1 MKLIQI
7 LEQTNS
13 LEKNQFYKILN
24 TLIEKSGS
32 EEVEEILN
40 NNSRQVKDFDNE
52 IIVKIF
58 TLLTSNYQT
67 FLKNELGNNVSQ
79 IEILLDILI
88 RDGNSILKVR
98 WFDELY
104 RKEVSKLSEKSIE
117 FLNLINS
124 ETKDIDE
131 NRKRDYL
138 IYRNCLQTAYLND
151 ENNNFDK
158 KITQDEYSILKTLSS
173 QLGLSNEEVRLI
185 NFSIIPIV
193 ALDVENVI
201 KQLRELGI
209 VLFSKK
215 TDQLYI
221 SDEIIKII
229 RELRGKDIADKY
241 YRRMLNQFKDPII
254 NLICKKHNIS
264 QRNTRE
270 LKIKTIINQGISVHE
285 LLSNDIFKEET
296 LITEKKKELNQI
308 MISIGVEPKGVTLD
322 DKIQLIIN
330 FYNSQEKDEKIGI
343 SIDGYNLLC
352 NDLKEFLPAVNDVI
366 AQEFEFESNIDVLN
380 SSFLIDHNIKPLD
393 ILDFISKEEL
403 KDFCTK
409 KEIKVRGDLIQNILD
424 AYTDSENIFIENYIN
439 LGTRD
444 LNVLKINNININSAE
459 IGVKY
464 EEVSKRLL
472 TDLGFNVDENL
483 RNKINTNKDKID
495 ILVNLGNNEVIIIEC
510 KTAKS
515 TQYNKFSACSRQI
528 KSYHQNA
535 TLNGLRVIKTLLIA
549 PDFTQDFIDECELEI
564 DLNLSLITSEVLYNI
579 WKGFKE
585 AKHKV
590 FPVNLLMR
598 DALISDEKILK
609 ALKVK

>member
-1 MKLIQI
+1 MKLFQI

-24 TLIEKSGS
+24 NLIEKSGS
-32 EEVEEILN
+32 EKIEEILS

-58 TLLTSNYQT
+58 DVLNLDFKNY
-67 FLKNELGNNVSQ
+67 LKNELTNNISQ
-79 IEILLDILI
+79 IDIVLDILI
-88 RDGNSILKVR
+88 RDGNSILKAR

-104 RKEVSKLSEKSIE
+104 RKEIAILSEKSIE
-117 FLNLINS
+117 FLKIIES
-124 ETKDIDE
+124 ETKEIE
-131 NRKRDYL
+131 ESRKRDYL
-138 IYRNCLQTAYLND
+138 IYRNCLKTAYLND
-151 ENNNFDK
+151 EINNLDK
-158 KITQDEYSILKTLSS
+158 KITFDEYSILKTLSY
-173 QLGLSNEEVRLI
+173 QLGLSNEESRLI
-185 NFSIIPIV
+185 NFSILPIV
-193 ALDVENVI
+193 TLDIENVI
-201 KQLRELGI
+201 KQLRELGVI
-209 VLFSKK
+209 IFSKK

-229 RELRGKDIADKY
+229 REIRGKDIADKY
-241 YRRMLNQFKDPII
+241 YRRLLNQFKDPVL
-254 NLICKKHNIS
+254 NLICKRHNIS
-264 QRNTRE
+264 QRITKE
-270 LKIKTIINQGISVHE
+270 QKIKLIINQGISIHE
-285 LLSNDIFKEET
+285 LLSNDIFKDNT
-296 LITEKKKELNQI
+296 LVTEKKKELNLL
-308 MISIGVEPKGVTLD
+308 MSLIGVEPKGVTLD
-322 DKIQLIIN
+322 DKIQLIVDY
-330 FYNSQEKDEKIGI
+330 YNHQEKDEKIGI
-343 SIDGYNLLC
+343 SFDGYNLLC
-352 NDLKEFLPAVNDVI
+352 NDLKQYLPHINEIIVA
-366 AQEFEFESNIDVLN
+366 EFEFENNADVLN

-393 ILDFISKEEL
+393 VLDFVSKEDL
-403 KDFCTK
+403 KTFCLA
-409 KEIKVRGDLIQNILD
+409 KEIKVRGDLISNILE
-424 AYTDSENIFIENYIN
+424 AYTDSENIFIENYVN
-439 LGTRD
+439 LGARD
-444 LNVLKINNININSAE
+444 LNVLKLNNINISSAE

-472 TDLGFNVDENL
+472 SDLGFNVDDVL

-495 ILVNLGNNEVIIIEC
+495 ILLNLGNNEVIIIEC

-515 TQYNKFSACSRQI
+515 SLYNKFSACSRQI

-535 TLNGLRVIKTLLIA
+535 TLNGLRVVKTLLIA
-549 PDFTQDFIDECELEI
+549 PDFSQDFIDECEIEI

>member
-1 MKLIQI
+1 MKLFQI

-24 TLIEKSGS
+24 NLIEKSGS
-32 EEVEEILN
+32 EEIDEILS

-58 TLLTSNYQT
+58 DFLNLDFKNY
-67 FLKNELGNNVSQ
+67 LKNELTNNISQ
-79 IEILLDILI
+79 IDIVLDILI
-88 RDGNSILKVR
+88 RDGNSILKAR

-104 RKEVSKLSEKSIE
+104 RKEINILSEKSKE
-117 FLNLINS
+117 FLNIIES
-124 ETKDIDE
+124 ETKEIE
-131 NRKRDYL
+131 ESRKRDYL
-138 IYRNCLQTAYLND
+138 IYRNCLKTAYLND
-151 ENNNFDK
+151 EINNLDK
-158 KITQDEYSILKTLSS
+158 KITFDEYSILKTLSF
-173 QLGLSNEEVRLI
+173 QLGLSNEEARLI
-185 NFSIIPIV
+185 NFSILPILT
-193 ALDVENVI
+193 LDIENVI
-201 KQLRELGI
+201 KQLRELGVI
-209 VLFSKK
+209 IFSKK

-221 SDEIIKII
+221 SDEVIKII
-229 RELRGKDIADKY
+229 REIRGKDIADKY
-241 YRRMLNQFKDPII
+241 YRRLLNQFKDPIL

-264 QRNTRE
+264 QRLTKE
-270 LKIKTIINQGISVHE
+270 QKIKLIINQGISIHE
-285 LLSNDIFKEET
+285 LLSNDIFKDGT
-296 LITEKKKELNQI
+296 LVTDKKKELNLL

-330 FYNSQEKDEKIGI
+330 YYNHQEKDEKIGI
-343 SIDGYNLLC
+343 SFDGYNLLC
-352 NDLKEFLPAVNDVI
+352 NDLKEYLPQINEIIVA
-366 AQEFEFESNIDVLN
+366 EFEFENNTDVLN

-393 ILDFISKEEL
+393 ILDFVSKEDL
-403 KDFCTK
+403 KTFCIAK
-409 KEIKVRGDLIQNILD
+409 GIKVRGDLIPNILE
-424 AYTDSENIFIENYIN
+424 AYTDSENIFIENYIH

-444 LNVLKINNININSAE
+444 LNVLKINNINISSAE

-472 TDLGFNVDENL
+472 SDLGFNVDEVL
-483 RNKINTNKDKID
+483 KNKINTTKDKID
-495 ILVNLGNNEVIIIEC
+495 ILLNLGNNEVIIIEC
-510 KTAKS
+510 KTVKS
-515 TQYNKFSACSRQI
+515 SLYNKFSACSRQI

-579 WKGFKE
+579 WKGFKD
-585 AKHKV
+585 AKHKI